1 MHSACSSIMND
12 LARSCI
18 KYKVREGKEEMK
30 KERKR
35 ERGKGKE
42 RMNNKKAMMHVWGEG
57 KIDKTREVI

>member
-1 MHSACSSIMND
+1 
-12 LARSCI
+12 
-18 KYKVREGKEEMK
+18 MK